1 MAMRGVCIWLLAAG
15 VVLHASSSAEQ
26 DYPGRSIRL
35 VVPYAPGSTTDTLAR
50 LLGTKLTAA
59 LGQQVVID
67 NRAGAAGNI
76 GTDIV
81 AKAAADGYT
90 LAVVP
95 GSHAI
100 NPSLYAKLPFDPVK
114 DFAPVA
120 LIGSAPLLIAAHP
133 AVAASSM
140 RELIALAKAK
150 PGEIRYASG
159 GSGSPSHLSMELLK
173 SMAGIDLVHVP
184 YKGGGSVLTALLSA
198 EVQLTPS
205 GALVLLPLARAGR
218 IRLLATTGAKRLAV
232 LPEVATVAESG
243 VPGYVVTGWWG
254 MLAPAGTPRPVVQK
268 LNAEIGRALQSADL
282 RERLAADG
290 IEAAGGTP
298 DAFAE
303 YLRREISLWSKV
315 VRDSGARAE

>member
-1 MAMRGVCIWLLAAG
+1 MAMRGVCMWLLAAG
-15 VVLHASSSAEQ
+15 GVLHASSSAAQ
-26 DYPGRSIRL
+26 DYPARSIRL

-90 LAVVP
+90 LVVVP

-114 DFAPVA
+114 DFATVA

-173 SMAGIDLVHVP
+173 SMAGIDLAHVP

-254 MLAPAGTPRPVVQK
+254 MLAPAGTPKPVVQK
-268 LNAEIGRALQSADL
+268 LNTEIVRALQSVDL

-298 DAFAE
+298 EAFAE
-303 YLRREISLWSKV
+303 YLRREIALWSKV

>member
-1 MAMRGVCIWLLAAG
+1 MAMRCVCMLLLAAG
-15 VVLHASSSAEQ
+15 GVLHAASSAAQ